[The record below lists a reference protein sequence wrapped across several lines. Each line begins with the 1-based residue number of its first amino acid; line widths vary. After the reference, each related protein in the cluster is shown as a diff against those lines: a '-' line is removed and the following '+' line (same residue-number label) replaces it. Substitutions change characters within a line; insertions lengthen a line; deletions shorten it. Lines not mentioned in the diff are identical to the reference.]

1 MIFLQPKS
9 LNKRQEA
16 DQMTTSLKQIMIIAL
31 AAVITWF
38 ACADIQASEEALIS
52 AEEDKNPPAVLVQ
65 MTFGGVARSDA
76 GNTGAAYTLGCS
88 ALEIIAGPA
97 KGSFKLLH
105 FSWENPE
112 AYIIDTDGR
121 DPWENLYE
129 VTLGANHV
137 GMITARTGYA
147 MLLGATSA
155 FERETADS
163 FSFYGGGFG
172 IFAISP
178 KWTISAGAIY
188 SKHQTV
194 KADFEIIPVANVSWN
209 TATNWGPSFTIG
221 LPETELTWHFS
232 KNTTL
237 TATTSGFESGIYRLA
252 DNSPVRE
259 KGYVEFSGT
268 TAALRLDTLIAD
280 RIGLSAGLSQAISRK
295 QSLYDSDGKN
305 EIKYDVEKKPGLFI
319 TFLIPF

>member
-1 MIFLQPKS
+1 MI
-9 LNKRQEA
+9 
-16 DQMTTSLKQIMIIAL
+16 MAL
-31 AAVITWF
+31 AAVITWI
-38 ACADIQASEEALIS
+38 ACAEIQASEES
-52 AEEDKNPPAVLVQ
+52 PAVLMQ
-65 MTFGGVARSDA
+65 ITFGGVARSDA
-76 GNTGAAYTLGCS
+76 ADTDAAYTLGCS
-88 ALEIIAGPA
+88 TLEVMGGPA

-112 AYIIDTDGR
+112 DYIIDTNGR

-147 MLLGATSA
+147 LLLGATTA

-172 IFAISP
+172 MFTISP
-178 KWTISAGAIY
+178 KWAISAGAIY
-188 SKHQTV
+188 SKHQKV
-194 KADFEIIPVANVSWN
+194 EADFEVIPVANVSWN
-209 TATNWGPSFTIG
+209 TTTINGPSFTIG

-232 KNTTL
+232 KDTRL

-268 TAALRLDTLIAD
+268 TAALRLDTLIAG
-280 RIGLSAGLSQAISRK
+280 RIGLSTGLSQAISRK
-295 QSLYDSDGKN
+295 HNIYDSEGKN
-305 EIKYDVEKKPGLFI
+305 EIKYDVEKKPGFFVSL
-319 TFLIPF
+319 LIPF